1 MISIMTII
9 ETYIILFFGTRI
21 NTSIIA
27 VILETNVNEAKGFI
41 NTYITPMF
49 YLYVL
54 GVFIFFILLLLI
66 RKNNKLVRVLSTKLN
81 KICGINGVKVLL
93 LSITMF
99 SLFLGVFREVRNI
112 YWYKY
117 DIDEIGRVRKHSFYS
132 SYYLTSSCLFDA
144 IRLYCLSSNELPV
157 LINSL
162 EKTVVDS
169 CKFHTKNIV
178 LIIGESF
185 NKHHSSLY
193 GYPLKTNPCLEKEY
207 NLFIMQDVISTDR
220 LTSIVLKNI
229 FSFRNKDNHIY
240 WAESTLFPAIFKK
253 AGYCSYLISNQEVE
267 DGDYKDV
274 YNMANNYLV
283 HSRTK
288 QYLWNIQNKQIHQY
302 DSQLIDEYINLKNEK
317 ATYSL
322 IIFHLL
328 GQHTAY
334 ADRYPKEKS
343 FFTEKDYDYR
353 TDLNQKQK
361 SYLAHYDNA
370 IRYGDEVIKSII
382 DLFRNDDSI
391 IIFFSDHGEE
401 VYDYRDYMGRSHEPV
416 ITADMAKNVFEIPFF
431 IWMSDSY
438 IKTHADVVECVE
450 NSMDKPWII
459 DDLPHLL
466 LNLAGIECDMY
477 DPDRS
482 LLSNK
487 YIYSKRLIHDSMQ
500 DYDELINN

>member
-1 MISIMTII
+1 M
-9 ETYIILFFGTRI
+9 
-21 NTSIIA
+21 
-27 VILETNVNEAKGFI
+27 
-41 NTYITPMF
+41 
-49 YLYVL
+49 
-54 GVFIFFILLLLI
+54 
-66 RKNNKLVRVLSTKLN
+66 
-81 KICGINGVKVLL
+81 
-93 LSITMF
+93 
-99 SLFLGVFREVRNI
+99 
-112 YWYKY
+112 
-117 DIDEIGRVRKHSFYS
+117 
-132 SYYLTSSCLFDA
+132 
-144 IRLYCLSSNELPV
+144 RLYCLSSNELPV

-169 CKFHTKNIV
+169 CKFHTKNIE

-382 DLFRNDDSI
+382 D
-391 IIFFSDHGEE
+391 
-401 VYDYRDYMGRSHEPV
+401 
-416 ITADMAKNVFEIPFF
+416 
-431 IWMSDSY
+431 
-438 IKTHADVVECVE
+438 
-450 NSMDKPWII
+450 
-459 DDLPHLL
+459 
-466 LNLAGIECDMY
+466 
-477 DPDRS
+477 
-482 LLSNK
+482 
-487 YIYSKRLIHDSMQ
+487 
-500 DYDELINN
+500 